1 MFVFNECKKNYKV
14 LSQKIKSCYLTKF
27 KVIEYFKISFFS
39 PFNNL
44 KKIVSWKH
52 VFNFYYLQLQK
63 SYITTL
69 TVGAADLGGLRVLE
83 GVSVPETPFWWDLVT
98 FGTEAERCCFSCS
111 VDGFDPM
118 TLVKWSDC
126 SFHVLQIY
134 KENT

>member
-1 MFVFNECKKNYKV
+1 MNAKKIIKFWVKKLRVAISLNLK
-14 LSQKIKSCYLTKF
+14 LSNIFKF
-27 KVIEYFKISFFS
+27 HSLALSTIE
-39 PFNNL
+39 

-134 KENT
+134 KEKT

>member
-1 MFVFNECKKNYKV
+1 MFVFNECKKIIKFWVKKLRVAISLNLK
-14 LSQKIKSCYLTKF
+14 LSSI
-27 KVIEYFKISFFS
+27 FKISFFS

-98 FGTEAERCCFSCS
+98 FGTEAERCCSCT

-118 TLVKWSDC
+118 TLVKWSGC

-134 KENT
+134 KEKT